1 MTDFEKMTDLNALRR
16 AAEKC
21 MRGVGWKCSAQRYGA
36 MELMNISRLRRS
48 LLDGTYRQRPF
59 SEFDI
64 SERGKTRHIKA
75 LHICDRVLQR
85 ALCDEVLIPAVR
97 RKAVHDNGA
106 SLEGKGVAFARR
118 RLKVHLE
125 RHYRRHGNKGW
136 VLRTDFTKFFDSIP
150 HGQLMEKFRELTDD
164 GRVLSLIEG
173 MLEANGER
181 GVGIGSQL
189 SQAAGIYYP
198 HRMDTWCK
206 TVRGMKCYGRYMD
219 DAYVIHESREELE
232 RLLLEIDAICG
243 GLGLALNRRKTG
255 IFRLEDGFTFLNMRY
270 RLKGSGRIL
279 VSPMRKTYT
288 REMRKL
294 RKTAR
299 ILPAE
304 DVAAQYRSWRGTYRK
319 YGRHGMIRK
328 LDALCRDLTADA
340 RKHRMAAGGQ
350 NG

>member
-1 MTDFEKMTDLNALRR
+1 MTDFEKITDMNALHR
-16 AAEKC
+16 AARKC
-21 MRGVGWKCSAQRYGA
+21 MKGVGWKSSVQKYEA
-36 MELMNISRLRRS
+36 MELMNITRLRES

-75 LHICDRVLQR
+75 LHIYDRVLQR

-97 RKAVHDNGA
+97 RKAVYDNGA
-106 SLEGKGVAFARR
+106 SIRGKGVSFARK
-118 RLKVHLE
+118 RLKAHLA
-125 RHYRRHGNKGW
+125 RYYRKHGNKGW

-150 HGQLMEKFRELTDD
+150 HRQLMEKFRELTSDS
-164 GRVLSLIEG
+164 RVLSLIDG

-198 HRMDTWCK
+198 HEMDTWCK
-206 TVRGMKCYGRYMD
+206 TVRGMKYYGRYMD
-219 DAYVIHESREELE
+219 DAYVIHEDREELE
-232 RLLLEIDAICG
+232 RLLLEIDTICG
-243 GLGLALNRRKTG
+243 RLGLALNRKKTK
-255 IFRLEDGFTFLNMRY
+255 ILRLEGGFTFLNMRY
-270 RLKGSGRIL
+270 RLKESGRIL

-319 YGRHGMIRK
+319 YGRRGMIRK
-328 LDALCRDLTADA
+328 LDALCRNLTAGA
-340 RKHRMAAGGQ
+340 PLNKIGIGGK
-350 NG
+350 GK